1 MQPHFNAP
9 AAGGNYPLSTDH
21 PIPGGSHQM
30 CFGGITAHMGDA
42 GTHSTATGST
52 ACPAQYFDASAEDGV
67 DCSDVAVATPGSCGA
82 DEHSSG
88 DVDHG
93 SHEHPA
99 TTPAPS
105 GDTVTPVQWLAGF
118 QGESA
123 QAIEAHAGDILQ
135 FVWDSGD
142 HDVQIMA
149 DKDAFDNCDFSGA
162 TSVGDASHVQYTLTA
177 LPAYFAC
184 SVDTHCASGQK
195 LAVTEHAH

>member
-1 MQPHFNAP
+1 
-9 AAGGNYPLSTDH
+9 
-21 PIPGGSHQM
+21 M
-30 CFGGITAHMGDA
+30 CFGGNTAHMGNA
-42 GTHSTATGST
+42 GTHSAVTGST
-52 ACPAQYFDASAEDGV
+52 ACPAQYFDVSADDGV
-67 DCSDVAVATPGSCGA
+67 DCSDFAGATPGSCGA
-82 DEHSSG
+82 NEHSSG

-118 QGESA
+118 QDA
-123 QAIEAHAGDILQ
+123 NARAIEAHAGDILQ
-135 FVWDSGD
+135 FVWEQGY
-142 HDVQIMA
+142 HNVKIMA

-184 SVDTHCASGQK
+184 SIGTHCASGQK

>member
-1 MQPHFNAP
+1 
-9 AAGGNYPLSTDH
+9 
-21 PIPGGSHQM
+21 M

-52 ACPAQYFDASAEDGV
+52 ACPAQYFDASADYGV
-67 DCSDVAVATPGSCGA
+67 DCSHFAGATAGPCGA

-118 QGESA
+118 NDESA
-123 QAIEAHAGDILQ
+123 RAIEAHAGDILQ
-135 FVWDSGD
+135 FVWEQDYGV
-142 HDVQIMA
+142 HDVKIMA

-162 TSVGDASHVQYTLTA
+162 TYLGDASHVQYTLTA

-184 SVDTHCASGQK
+184 SIEGHCAAGQK